1 MKRTIVLLLSGLF
14 FLSSCTTYTA
24 TGAMVGG
31 NLGHVVGSAIGGIS
45 GGWRGHHVG
54 SLIGTVGGVIAGA
67 AVGAAVEQS
76 QAQRYEQRQ
85 QARYEQERREQ
96 AMADDRIVFEGEKPD
111 DRIVFEGEKPD
122 VPRSRAPRSV
132 SVEALSRKPAV
143 EVRNAQIFDTN
154 DDGALSAG
162 EQCTVVFEIM
172 NNSSQAIYDIYPF
185 VEEVTTNKH
194 VQVSPNLRV
203 ESIAA
208 HNGIRYTA
216 TILADKRLKDGEI
229 VVRLG
234 VKVGMRE
241 IVSQAQQYTVPTRRH

>member
-76 QAQRYEQRQ
+76 QAQKYEQRQ

-111 DRIVFEGEKPD
+111 D
-122 VPRSRAPRSV
+122 PRSRAPRSV

-154 DDGALSAG
+154 DDGVLSAG

>member
-76 QAQRYEQRQ
+76 QAQKYEQRQ

-111 DRIVFEGEKPD
+111 
-122 VPRSRAPRSV
+122 VPRSRVPRSV

>member
-1 MKRTIVLLLSGLF
+1 MLLSGLF

-76 QAQRYEQRQ
+76 QAQKYEQRQ

-111 DRIVFEGEKPD
+111 
-122 VPRSRAPRSV
+122 VPRSRALRSV

>member
-1 MKRTIVLLLSGLF
+1 MLLSGLF

-76 QAQRYEQRQ
+76 QAQKYEQRQ

-111 DRIVFEGEKPD
+111 
-122 VPRSRAPRSV
+122 VPRSRALRSV

-216 TILADKRLKDGEI
+216 TILADRRLKDGQAVLRI
-229 VVRLG
+229 AVAHHN
-234 VKVGMRE
+234 RE
-241 IVSQAQQYTVPTRRH
+241 QDDLTRQFTLLTRRK

>member
-76 QAQRYEQRQ
+76 QAQKYEQRQ

-111 DRIVFEGEKPD
+111 
-122 VPRSRAPRSV
+122 VPRSRALRSV

>member
-1 MKRTIVLLLSGLF
+1 MVMKRTIVLLLSGLF

-76 QAQRYEQRQ
+76 QAQKYEQRQ

-96 AMADDRIVFEGEKPD
+96 AMADDRIVFEGEN
-111 DRIVFEGEKPD
+111 PD